1 MKKPLTFFILLSAI
15 VSLDAQTLPS
25 VRLKDIHGKTI
36 DTRTL
41 SNDGKPLV
49 ISFFATW
56 CKPCMRELRAID
68 EVYEEWQAQTGVK
81 LVLISIDDA
90 QNSSKVKPLVDG
102 EGWDFEVLLDSDSE
116 FARLMQVQS
125 IPHVFVIN
133 AEGKI
138 VYNHMGYAE
147 GGENELYKAIKSAL

>member
-1 MKKPLTFFILLSAI
+1 MKKLLTFFILLSAI

-133 AEGKI
+133 TEGKI

>member
-1 MKKPLTFFILLSAI
+1 MKKLLIFFILLSAI

>member
-1 MKKPLTFFILLSAI
+1 MKKLLIFFILLSAI

-68 EVYEEWQAQTGVK
+68 EVYEEWQSQTGVK

>member
-1 MKKPLTFFILLSAI
+1 MKKLLTFFILLSAI

>member
-1 MKKPLTFFILLSAI
+1 MKKLLTFFILLSAI

-147 GGENELYKAIKSAL
+147 GGENELYKAVKSAL

>member
-1 MKKPLTFFILLSAI
+1 MKKLLTFFILLSAI

-68 EVYEEWQAQTGVK
+68 EVYEEWQSQTGVK

-133 AEGKI
+133 TEGKI

-147 GGENELYKAIKSAL
+147 GSENELYKAIKSAL

>member
-1 MKKPLTFFILLSAI
+1 MKKLLTFFILLSAI

-36 DTRTL
+36 DTRAL

>member
-1 MKKPLTFFILLSAI
+1 MKKLLIFFILLLAI

>member
-1 MKKPLTFFILLSAI
+1 MKKLLTFFILLSAI

-36 DTRTL
+36 NTRTL
-41 SNDGKPLV
+41 SNNGKPLV

>member
-1 MKKPLTFFILLSAI
+1 MKKLLTFFILLSAI

-41 SNDGKPLV
+41 NNDGKPLV

-56 CKPCMRELRAID
+56 CKPCMRKLRAID

-125 IPHVFVIN
+125 IPHVFVTN

>member
-1 MKKPLTFFILLSAI
+1 MKKLLTFFILLSAI

-147 GGENELYKAIKSAL
+147 GGENELFKAIKSAL

>member
-1 MKKPLTFFILLSAI
+1 MKKLLTFFILLSAI

-102 EGWDFEVLLDSDSE
+102 EDWDFEVLLDSDSE

-147 GGENELYKAIKSAL
+147 GGENELFKAIKSAL

>member
-1 MKKPLTFFILLSAI
+1 MKKLLTFFILLSAI

-68 EVYEEWQAQTGVK
+68 EVYEEWQSQTGVK

-90 QNSSKVKPLVDG
+90 QNSSKVKPMVDG

-133 AEGKI
+133 TEGKI

-147 GGENELYKAIKSAL
+147 GGENELFKAIKSAL

>member
-1 MKKPLTFFILLSAI
+1 MKKLLTFFILLSAI

-68 EVYEEWQAQTGVK
+68 EVYEEWQSQTGVK

-133 AEGKI
+133 TEGKI

-147 GGENELYKAIKSAL
+147 GGENELFKAIKSAL

>member
-1 MKKPLTFFILLSAI
+1 MKKLLTFFILLSAI

-41 SNDGKPLV
+41 SNDSKPLV

>member
-1 MKKPLTFFILLSAI
+1 MKKLLTFFILLSAI

-41 SNDGKPLV
+41 SNNGKPLV

-56 CKPCMRELRAID
+56 CKPCMRELRAIN

>member
-1 MKKPLTFFILLSAI
+1 MKKLLTFFILLSAI

-68 EVYEEWQAQTGVK
+68 EVYEEWQTQTGVK

>member
-1 MKKPLTFFILLSAI
+1 MKKLLTFFILLLAI

-68 EVYEEWQAQTGVK
+68 DVYEEWQAQTGVK

>member
-1 MKKPLTFFILLSAI
+1 MKKLLTFFILLSAI

-68 EVYEEWQAQTGVK
+68 EVYEEWQSQTGVK

-147 GGENELYKAIKSAL
+147 GSENELYKAIKSAL

>member
-1 MKKPLTFFILLSAI
+1 MKKLLTFFILLSAI

-68 EVYEEWQAQTGVK
+68 EVYEEWQTQTGVK

-125 IPHVFVIN
+125 IPHVLVIN

-138 VYNHMGYAE
+138 VYNHMGYGE

>member
-1 MKKPLTFFILLSAI
+1 MKKLLTFFILLSAI

-68 EVYEEWQAQTGVK
+68 EVYEEWQSQTGVK

-133 AEGKI
+133 TEGKI

-147 GGENELYKAIKSAL
+147 GSENELYKANKSAL